1 MPHKLNPDGFEL
13 VRAKCNKLQALPQE
27 LMLVLT
33 NLTTGYHRDLQVLK
47 ESFMPAIQTMLD
59 CLDVTILMTRG
70 LEVKSDLLTDSKY
83 DLLFTVEFVNDLV
96 LKGTP
101 FREAYQI
108 VGKAVKEGTYKPD
121 RNIKHIHLGSIG
133 NLGNDQIAAS
143 FKSVYDSMLQE
154 RG

>member
-1 MPHKLNPDGFEL
+1 
-13 VRAKCNKLQALPQE
+13 
-27 LMLVLT
+27 
-33 NLTTGYHRDLQVLK
+33 VLK
-47 ESFMPAIQTMLD
+47 ESFMPAMQTMLD

-70 LEVKSDLLTDSKY
+70 LEVKSDLLSDSKY

-121 RNIKHIHLGSIG
+121 RNIKHTHLGSIG

-143 FKSVYDSMLQE
+143 FKSVYDSMLKE